1 LQLLNDRKKI
11 PSFHPSGTRQVL
23 DVDKS
28 LLVVIRQ
35 FKDERVCVIINMSDD
50 TINLP
55 EYGGKLDLI
64 THASFEGKVVPY
76 GVYFLE

>member
-1 LQLLNDRKKI
+1 LLNDRKQI

-28 LLVVIRQ
+28 LLVVLRQ
-35 FKDERVCVIINMSDD
+35 FRDEGVCVIINVCND

-55 EYGGKLDLI
+55 EYRGKLDLI
-64 THASFEGKVVPY
+64 THTLFDGKVAPY
-76 GVYFLE
+76 GVYFLK